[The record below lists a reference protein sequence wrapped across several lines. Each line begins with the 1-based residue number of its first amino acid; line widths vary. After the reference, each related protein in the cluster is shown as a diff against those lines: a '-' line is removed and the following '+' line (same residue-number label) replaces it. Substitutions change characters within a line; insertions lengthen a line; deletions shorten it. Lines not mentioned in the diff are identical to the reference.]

1 MGLGNYLSK
10 WIGKIK
16 ISSEQTVVIDIPATI
31 YYEELAIYTAQSYLA
46 NAISMCEMRV
56 FSKGK
61 PVKNED
67 YYLLNV
73 SPNKNEN
80 SNYFWHKVI
89 RKMIREEKGAL
100 VVEINGE
107 LHCAEDFSILEER
120 PILGNIY
127 GGVVLAGGLQL
138 NKIFTAQEGMEEKV
152 LQAMKKVGFDKSNT
166 ETIYDYVEKSG
177 ETMVEIATMEF
188 SKVEKRCRV

>member
-138 NKIFTAQEGMEEKV
+138 NKIFTAQEV
-152 LQAMKKVGFDKSNT
+152 YT
-166 ETIYDYVEKSG
+166 
-177 ETMVEIATMEF
+177 
-188 SKVEKRCRV
+188 